1 MSFGSPVPLSTKA
14 PMAHSRHGTKAEW
27 LTKSKDELHSKTSF
41 QSSLQTQQ
49 NLLVKGV
56 KVENSS
62 SVGNVDCLASENRG
76 KAPHSKLQS
85 YEKPGPSTRSTS
97 SEDEETGFWPYK
109 KRNKNADCLA
119 SDNLS
124 KAPHGKLQSYEE
136 PGPSTQ
142 ASSSED
148 EETGFWPYKKRYKNT
163 DCFASDNLSKA
174 AHGKLRSDEEPGPS
188 AQTSS
193 SEDEET
199 GFWSCKKR
207 DKKPKHPSEKV
218 EM

>member
-1 MSFGSPVPLSTKA
+1 
-14 PMAHSRHGTKAEW
+14 MAHSRHGTKAEC

-76 KAPHSKLQS
+76 KAPH
-85 YEKPGPSTRSTS
+85 
-97 SEDEETGFWPYK
+97 
-109 KRNKNADCLA
+109 
-119 SDNLS
+119 
-124 KAPHGKLQSYEE
+124 GKLQSYEE

-163 DCFASDNLSKA
+163 DCFASDNRSKA